1 MDIHAINY
9 QTDDWRAAIDTWTDS
24 QGVDVILESV
34 GGKVFR
40 DSIACLAPLG
50 RLVVVGLSSIRF
62 SKFNPLT
69 WWGAW
74 RTLPRVNIL
83 KMLGRSQG
91 IMAFHVG
98 RLLSER
104 YDRLMA
110 AITDLRKLVSEHDI
124 RPIIDKVFP
133 LEDVAKAH
141 QRLESRQSIGK
152 VLLKIE

>member
-1 MDIHAINY
+1 HAINY

-40 DSIACLAPLG
+40 DSIACLASLG